1 MNKINMDFSNAASRV
16 LKLIF
21 LSLLLSLS
29 TIKPQENL
37 SSDLTQLKMLS
48 LNECIDI
55 ALENN
60 HKIKT
65 SKYGIS
71 IAESQIEQSESGY
84 WPQLLLKAN
93 YSLLDQD
100 PLFVMPAFKMKLP
113 SVALPGFNLQLDDID
128 VPQQNVKLMDKQ
140 NIQAALEL
148 VYPIYTGGK
157 VQSLNKQAEYGYE
170 IAKQEL
176 RKTDL
181 EVKYDVIRF
190 YYAVVLSKNLYH
202 VGEEAVDRLGATLSL
217 TESLYKNGS
226 GKVTK
231 IDYLRTKI
239 MVDQAR
245 TFLSQFEN
253 NIKNSKA
260 ALRFSIGI
268 NAEYDFDISETEIPF
283 TPDKMDANSFLAE
296 VYKYNPD
303 WLKLNSAVNV
313 YNSKL
318 DEAKSG
324 YYPNIA
330 FFANL
335 RHNINSYD
343 YGIVNSTNRTMMT
356 IGVGLEMPLFSGFR
370 TSSQVDE
377 AELGIKKIEEE
388 KLLLNDALILQIN
401 EAYNNA
407 KTNSDQV
414 EKILEAANTAEEN
427 RSLNERAFQQDLV
440 EAKDLVEAQIMESF
454 VKAQYLKALYDHILS
469 QAKLDLLTG
478 TELKK
483 SE

>member
-1 MNKINMDFSNAASRV
+1 MVR
-16 LKLIF
+16 
-21 LSLLLSLS
+21 
-29 TIKPQENL
+29 
-37 SSDLTQLKMLS
+37 
-48 LNECIDI
+48 
-55 ALENN
+55 
-60 HKIKT
+60 
-65 SKYGIS
+65 
-71 IAESQIEQSESGY
+71 
-84 WPQLLLKAN
+84 
-93 YSLLDQD
+93 
-100 PLFVMPAFKMKLP
+100 
-113 SVALPGFNLQLDDID
+113 
-128 VPQQNVKLMDKQ
+128 
-140 NIQAALEL
+140 
-148 VYPIYTGGK
+148 
-157 VQSLNKQAEYGYE
+157 
-170 IAKQEL
+170 
-176 RKTDL
+176 
-181 EVKYDVIRF
+181 
-190 YYAVVLSKNLYH
+190 
-202 VGEEAVDRLGATLSL
+202 
-217 TESLYKNGS
+217 